1 MVRFPKARHDDQ
13 VDALSWLGLVVDQV
27 QSADTPEE
35 EEQYEYLQSLKSDIN
50 NGRSKVTGY

>member
-27 QSADTPEE
+27 HEADSPEE
-35 EEQYEYLQSLKSDIN
+35 EAEYEYQMAQSQSQND
-50 NGRSKVTGY
+50 GRSSVTGY